1 MDTVDI
7 LVYIFIIVLLGV
19 NIGLSSYSYTK
30 LKKDKKEGWNNGF
43 GWSKDSKT
51 LANPTAK
58 YFYVKP
64 PVEDND
70 KDYGQKT
77 YAGCSCVG
85 HGVKNNN
92 NMPFNDDSN
101 LYAKTKYQGY

>member
-1 MDTVDI
+1 MDTI
-7 LVYIFIIVLLGV
+7 VYIAMIVLLAV
-19 NIGLSSYSYTK
+19 NIGLTSYSYHK
-30 LKKDKKEGWNNGF
+30 LTSKKGKKEGWNNGF
-43 GWSKDSKT
+43 GWSSDSKT
-51 LANPTAK
+51 LANPTAQ

-85 HGVKNNN
+85 HGVKNNI